1 MIKYT
6 ARNQMQDFCLPRH
19 YEYSCRKVGNNGSD
33 SETSTILFS
42 LLKLFQLATGLLEL
56 NETFLAPFM

>member
-33 SETSTILFS
+33 SETSTTLFS
-42 LLKLFQLATGLLEL
+42 PLKLFQLATGLLEL